1 MVTTVRGTMRAAVRA
16 VVRVRADP
24 APMDHLI
31 TTSTCIAPESSTDA
45 SPTTS
50 RSRIAA
56 SRRPLGGSVLRRLFD
71 DWETIAHRP
80 AVVRRARAWGLGVD
94 FDDLDGLVRAVGY
107 RPRPSE
113 AGPASSPAPAG
124 APAVNSPAAAA
135 PWADPAD
142 ELLGRLLIVARDDEL
157 AARVVL
163 HRLLPGLCAAARRW
177 SVRRV
182 GGSDDAFDDIIAAA
196 WVVIRNFPVERRPG
210 QFAPKLLR
218 DAEHQAFV
226 KATRRCWTSEAAEPA
241 SFDRRPA
248 AVEAEWSDPAEELTD
263 VVALARPH
271 LSDYDLRLLELLRS
285 GRTIPEVAAELG
297 VSVRT
302 VGYHREALVRR
313 MRSALVA

>member
-1 MVTTVRGTMRAAVRA
+1 MRVG
-16 VVRVRADP
+16 ADP
-24 APMDHLI
+24 APMDQLI
-31 TTSTCIAPESSTDA
+31 TTSTCSTPTTDSSNDTP
-45 SPTTS
+45 PTTS

-71 DWETIAHRP
+71 DWETLAHRP

-113 AGPASSPAPAG
+113 AGTATSPAPA
-124 APAVNSPAAAA
+124 ATSV
-135 PWADPAD
+135 DPAD

-182 GGSDDAFDDIIAAA
+182 GGSDDAFDDIIASA

-248 AVEAEWSDPAEELTD
+248 AAEAEWSDPAEELTD
-263 VVALARPH
+263 VVAMARPH
-271 LSDYDLRLLELLRS
+271 LSDDDLRLLELLRS
-285 GRTIPEVAAELG
+285 GRTIPEIAAVLG

-313 MRSALVA
+313 MRSALAA